1 MLDFHAFLWYLM
13 CYQQKGALKMKWNV
27 IIQDSKTGYFKS
39 YNIFEYP
46 DFRISMENLFKR
58 QYPQERFLSELDQ
71 EIHHYFRAKIEW
83 EMCITAWPPHINS
96 KEISRIISDYHINR
110 STEQPLPKQ
119 IHVNVTKCYKID
131 VYSQLRANWE
141 RFADYMLSENQKY
154 VTSLI
159 TNPHSLD

>member
-1 MLDFHAFLWYLM
+1 
-13 CYQQKGALKMKWNV
+13 MKWNV
-27 IIQDSKTGYFKS
+27 ILQDSQTGNFKS

-46 DFRISMENLFKR
+46 DFRISMEKLFKR
-58 QYPQERFLSELDQ
+58 RYPQERFLSELDQ

-83 EMCITAWPPHINS
+83 EMFITAWPPYINS
-96 KEISRIISDYHINR
+96 EEISRIISDYHINR
-110 STEQPLPKQ
+110 APEQPLPEQ

-141 RFADYMLSENQKY
+141 RFAEYMWSECQKY

>member
-1 MLDFHAFLWYLM
+1 
-13 CYQQKGALKMKWNV
+13 MKWNV
-27 IIQDSKTGYFKS
+27 ILQDSKTGKFKS

-46 DFRISMENLFKR
+46 DFRISLENLFKR

-71 EIHHYFRAKIEW
+71 EIHHYFRVKIEW
-83 EMCITAWPPHINS
+83 EMFITAWPPHINS
-96 KEISRIISDYHINR
+96 DEISRIISDYQINR
-110 STEQPLPKQ
+110 SPKQPLPEQ
-119 IHVNVTKCYKID
+119 IHVNVTKCHKID

-141 RFADYMLSENQKY
+141 RFADYMWNENQKY

>member
-1 MLDFHAFLWYLM
+1 
-13 CYQQKGALKMKWNV
+13 MKWNV
-27 IIQDSKTGYFKS
+27 ILQDSKTGNFKP

-83 EMCITAWPPHINS
+83 EMFITAWPPHINS
-96 KEISRIISDYHINR
+96 DEILKIISEYHLNR
-110 STEQPLPKQ
+110 PPEQALPER
-119 IHVNVTKCYKID
+119 IALNVSKWYKID

>member
-1 MLDFHAFLWYLM
+1 
-13 CYQQKGALKMKWNV
+13 MKWNV
-27 IIQDSKTGYFKS
+27 ILQDPRTGDFKL

-83 EMCITAWPPHINS
+83 EMFITAWPPYINS
-96 KEISRIISDYHINR
+96 EEISRIIYDYHINR
-110 STEQPLPKQ
+110 SPKQPLPER
-119 IHVNVTKCYKID
+119 IAVNVSKRYKID
-131 VYSQLRANWE
+131 VYSRLRANWE
-141 RFADYMLSENQKY
+141 RFADYMWSENQKY

-159 TNPHSLD
+159 TNSHSLD

>member
-1 MLDFHAFLWYLM
+1 
-13 CYQQKGALKMKWNV
+13 MKWNV
-27 IIQDSKTGYFKS
+27 ILQDSKTGKFKS

-71 EIHHYFRAKIEW
+71 EVHYFFLAKIEW
-83 EMCITAWPPHINS
+83 EIFITTWPPHINAE
-96 KEISRIISDYHINR
+96 EISRIISEY
-110 STEQPLPKQ
+110 
-119 IHVNVTKCYKID
+119 HVNRPSEQALPERIAVNVSKWYKID
-131 VYSQLRANWE
+131 VYSQLRVNWE
-141 RFADYMLSENQKY
+141 CFADYMWSENQKY